1 MTYVYV
7 NSKLLKPGVITWKAN
22 GEPKLGPCPEKWL
35 PLIPVKDN
43 NFELLQKCIS
53 HINVTLLKSKVTKL
67 DDAIN
72 ACSHIF
78 GNGSTT
84 ATIFRPDDKKELK
97 NFLTF
102 AASEELEGM
111 LDIFIEG
118 KAPYDH
124 SGNDLR
130 QLGETITN
138 AMSNAPDK
146 SCAWNLLKGEI
157 QFKNCDSFTT
167 LWCQYKAKPVMT
179 NYGCNGWFKAD
190 HGSHYRT
197 TARNARNICRKKKAQ
212 LVTIN
217 NIGEWSYVTRLA
229 DTLAP
234 NTIDR
239 SLLLGYT
246 RCSTDPP
253 EWRTMEGDISAEN
266 IPFPDATTSSDA
278 ECCLQLDIDNKIN
291 CKRCFY
297 YLQIL
302 MAPIYNPHEQ
312 IKLQEKLVE
321 GAQLQATICNKKVN
335 YFICKK
341 EGMFSLHEINSS
353 QGDTY
358 VTFHLEAKSSK

>member
-1 MTYVYV
+1 M
-7 NSKLLKPGVITWKAN
+7 VITWKAN

-43 NFELLQKCIS
+43 NFALLQKCIS
-53 HINVTLLKSKVTKL
+53 HLDVTSLKSKVTKL

-72 ACSHIF
+72 ACSHMF

-84 ATIFRPDDKKELK
+84 ATIFRPDDKRELK

-102 AASEELEGM
+102 ATSEELEGM

-130 QLGETITN
+130 KLGETITN

-190 HGSHYRT
+190 HGTHVNCYFVHRYRT
-197 TARNARNICRKKKAQ
+197 SARNARNICREKKAQ

-234 NTIDR
+234 NTFDR

-291 CKRCFY
+291 Y
-297 YLQIL
+297 
-302 MAPIYNPHEQ
+302 EQ
-312 IKLQEKLVE
+312 IKLQGKPFE
-321 GAQLQATICNKKVN
+321 GAQLQATVCNKKVN

-341 EGMFSLHEINSS
+341 EAGS
-353 QGDTY
+353 
-358 VTFHLEAKSSK
+358 